1 MNTCIDGNLKCA
13 LGGICARVQMH
24 GDSAF
29 NILRSQ
35 RARRRDCVTTP
46 PLGPGQYDLVIV
58 GDMPATEDVY
68 RDIFFQDNAGEMIL
82 DFLQKTG
89 HDLRRVWMTKAVK
102 CRPVNKKRKPSTQ
115 EVNACRDE
123 HLLNEIAMLQ
133 PKAVMLVGAGALRT
147 FNLIGMGSIN
157 SIHGRVFELK
167 LTNDVKEEGPT
178 YNVIPTIS
186 PGQFFYRPN
195 DKLKARVQHD
205 YVVAKDV
212 IDGKAATEHYTP
224 EWTLV
229 DTPEK
234 LAWLEEKLSTTNL
247 FGWDTETCHL
257 GFKKAP
263 LLCFSFAWGWDE
275 CAVLPIRQHDP
286 TKVQPNDGHSYW
298 HKDGFGILNYEL
310 VKGFL
315 SRVFEN
321 PNIQKAAHNMKWD
334 HNVLRY
340 NFGITQNGFLYDTMV
355 MKHLM
360 DENPPSDLEFL
371 CDLEFAWG
379 DYSATKRKI
388 TGSGKKLRA
397 YYCHVPDEIL
407 WPYAA
412 TDALGTYR
420 LACLY
425 YERLNKRPNLWSLYV
440 EESEPVMK
448 TLAKAEYKGGLIDMG
463 VRAALHTEW
472 EQEQAALLTN
482 LQAQAWPEFNPKAPE
497 QVYKAFLNMG
507 VPDVDLDDQTKA
519 RGHSTDKK
527 TLMELAEEGKQPQA
541 KFSED
546 LMVYRNRSKMIST
559 YLENVLVDIDTD
571 GRLRHSWRQ
580 AGPVTGRLSCT
591 FYHQVPKIDEERVAL
606 NKLVMR
612 DMMIA
617 PKGWKYVYG
626 DFSQV
631 ELRILAILAQDEE
644 MLKIMM
650 DPNGDLHRATAFE
663 FLQPVWPGLTEVM
676 ISKKNRTEVGKR
688 INFGLAYGSEGHA
701 LVKTGKWYD
710 VNNVERQFTWD
721 MLNAG
726 MVRWKTRF
734 SGVGHF
740 IDYMPDL
747 VRSYNG
753 TATNVFGRERHFGT
767 VLNAA
772 NDWERQAAERE
783 CINYFIQSVAGNLT
797 NRMIIAIDR
806 VLESQGV
813 DEESICLVNT
823 VHDSMAYEVREE
835 YVEWFQQVIEAL
847 SSVPVPQLFNNTFR
861 VDVGV
866 GQSWREAE
874 MS

>member
-1 MNTCIDGNLKCA
+1 
-13 LGGICARVQMH
+13 
-24 GDSAF
+24 
-29 NILRSQ
+29 
-35 RARRRDCVTTP
+35 
-46 PLGPGQYDLVIV
+46 
-58 GDMPATEDVY
+58 
-68 RDIFFQDNAGEMIL
+68 
-82 DFLQKTG
+82 
-89 HDLRRVWMTKAVK
+89 
-102 CRPVNKKRKPSTQ
+102 
-115 EVNACRDE
+115 
-123 HLLNEIAMLQ
+123 
-133 PKAVMLVGAGALRT
+133 
-147 FNLIGMGSIN
+147 
-157 SIHGRVFELK
+157 
-167 LTNDVKEEGPT
+167 
-178 YNVIPTIS
+178 
-186 PGQFFYRPN
+186 
-195 DKLKARVQHD
+195 
-205 YVVAKDV
+205 
-212 IDGKAATEHYTP
+212 
-224 EWTLV
+224 
-229 DTPEK
+229 
-234 LAWLEEKLSTTNL
+234 
-247 FGWDTETCHL
+247 
-257 GFKKAP
+257 
-263 LLCFSFAWGWDE
+263 
-275 CAVLPIRQHDP
+275 
-286 TKVQPNDGHSYW
+286 
-298 HKDGFGILNYEL
+298 
-310 VKGFL
+310 
-315 SRVFEN
+315 
-321 PNIQKAAHNMKWD
+321 
-334 HNVLRY
+334 
-340 NFGITQNGFLYDTMV
+340 MV
-355 MKHLM
+355 MKHIM

-379 DYSATKRKI
+379 DYSAAKRKI

-397 YYCHVPDEIL
+397 YYCHVPDETL

-448 TLAKAEYKGGLIDMG
+448 ALAKAEYKGGLIDMG

-663 FLQPVWPGLTEVM
+663 FLQPVWPGLTEAM

-710 VNNVERQFTWD
+710 ANNVERQFTWD

-726 MVRWKTRF
+726 MARWKTRF

-813 DEESICLVNT
+813 DEEAICLVNT

-835 YVEWFQQVIEAL
+835 YVEWFQQVIEVL